1 MRPLDAKDFPMNG
14 PLTTRTALVTGASS
28 GIGEATALRLVS
40 LGITT
45 YAAARRVER
54 MQHLEAKGIHVLPLD
69 VTDARSIEACV
80 AAIEARHGG
89 TDILVNNAGY
99 GSYGSIE
106 EVPLDE
112 ARRQVEVNLFGL
124 AALTQRAIAHMREQR
139 WGKIINITSIG
150 GLQASPYGGWY
161 HATKYAVEGLSSA
174 LRQELSPFGV
184 DVILIRPGA
193 IKTEWSG
200 IAAESLL
207 RVSGKGPYA
216 SAVQPMHQLFTGPK
230 LESMAADPAVIADT
244 IAEAIAARRP
254 KSAYMAPRAAR
265 IMIGVGKLLGSDRLR
280 DASTRAF
287 MKLPAKM

>member
-1 MRPLDAKDFPMNG
+1 MNT
-14 PLTTRTALVTGASS
+14 LLNQRVALVTGASS

-45 YAAARRVER
+45 YAAARRVDR
-54 MQHLEAKGIHVLPLD
+54 MQHLLAKGVRVLPLD
-69 VTDARSIEACV
+69 VTDAQSIERCV
-80 AAIEARHGG
+80 AEIEAHHAGI
-89 TDILVNNAGY
+89 DILVNNAGY

-106 EVPLDE
+106 EVPLEE

-124 AALTQRAIAHMREQR
+124 AALSKRVIAHMREQR
-139 WGKIINITSIG
+139 WGKIINVTSIG

-161 HATKYAVEGLSSA
+161 HATKYAVEGLSSS

-216 SAVQPMHQLFTGPK
+216 HAVQAMHRMFTGPQ
-230 LESMAADPAVIADT
+230 LERMAADPSVIAD
-244 IAEAIAARRP
+244 AIAQAITARRP
-254 KSAYMAPRAAR
+254 NSAYMAPRAAR
-265 IMIGVGKLLGSDRLR
+265 IMIGIGKLLGSDRLR
-280 DASTRAF
+280 DWSTRAF